1 MSAPSPIVITVA
13 AIAPPLRVAL
23 TTGVNDVPVNVTTA
37 PTADADVPDNSPV
50 NPVAVDKALMAV
62 ATALAS
68 ELTVALVSE
77 IGVLPAWTPLP
88 ESNSKVRRPPR
99 MATVRR
105 SPSAGKALKSIVF
118 ARITGWGTTETTWAP
133 SSTR

>member
-1 MSAPSPIVITVA
+1 MITVA

-23 TTGVNDVPVNVTTA
+23 TTGVNDVPVSVTTA
-37 PTADADVPDNSPV
+37 PDAVAEPISPV
-50 NPVAVDKALMAV
+50 NPEVEERPLMAV